1 MAWVG
6 REPVFPSRT
15 CCAVQA
21 KRIQVAGTSLH
32 LLVQKYHPTHAK
44 LQVCYFR
51 VVAPILFFS
60 TCSAIVPLP
69 AHTITV
75 SSKVPQ
81 RNIMLNKIHFCCN
94 FTCFALQ
101 LPSRNSKHGSTL
113 LTRKVFL
120 QQEPKE
126 STDLYKPASPVAVSQ
141 VKHSCFGIWETQ
153 NHDYQAACS
162 SSNRKQPQEGILE
175 HAPQIRDD
183 ST

>member
-1 MAWVG
+1 MLCSPGKKNSGCWD
-6 REPVFPSRT
+6 FPPFACTKIPSNS
-15 CCAVQA
+15 C
-21 KRIQVAGTSLH
+21 KIAG
-32 LLVQKYHPTHAK
+32 LLLSSCSSYS
-44 LQVCYFR
+44 
-51 VVAPILFFS
+51 FFS
-60 TCSAIVPLP
+60 TCSVIVPLP

-113 LTRKVFL
+113 LTRKAFL

>member
-1 MAWVG
+1 
-6 REPVFPSRT
+6 
-15 CCAVQA
+15 
-21 KRIQVAGTSLH
+21 
-32 LLVQKYHPTHAK
+32 
-44 LQVCYFR
+44 
-51 VVAPILFFS
+51 
-60 TCSAIVPLP
+60 
-69 AHTITV
+69 
-75 SSKVPQ
+75 
-81 RNIMLNKIHFCCN
+81 MLNKIHFCCN